1 MESIQNFV
9 KKIFGTENIANIEFF
24 NIKYIKNYKIV
35 VFVPPSHSEK
45 IANAMAVA
53 GAGVIG
59 KYRECSF
66 RLEGIG
72 TFKGGKGTKP
82 YLGKKGKLE
91 AVDEIRLEMIC
102 SPKVLNKVITEMLK
116 VHPYDEPAYDIYKVL
131 SGKKDKNV
139 YAAKLELKNPVS
151 ISGVLKKI
159 NSKMDSSLIPDN
171 WKKMKIK
178 NAIIDFSEDN
188 SLAKIFGSKKNKTLC
203 IAKNFKRLINI
214 RLI

>member
-1 MESIQNFV
+1 MESVQNFI
-9 KKIFGTENIANIEFF
+9 KKIFGSENIAAIEFF
-24 NIKYIKNYKIV
+24 NIKYIKNNKIV
-35 VFVPPSHSEK
+35 VFVPPTHSEK
-45 IANAMAVA
+45 IANAMARA

-66 RLEGIG
+66 RLQGIG

-82 YLGKKGKLE
+82 YLGKSGKLE

-102 SPKVLNKVITEMLK
+102 SPQVLNKVITKMLK

-131 SGKKDKNV
+131 SGKRDKSV
-139 YAAKLELKNPVS
+139 YAAKLELKKPAG
-151 ISGVLKKI
+151 IQGVLKKI
-159 NSKMDSSLIPDN
+159 NSKMDSSLLPDQ
-171 WKKMKIK
+171 WKTMKIK
-178 NAIIDFSEDN
+178 NAIIDFSGGN
-188 SLAKIFGSKKNKTLC
+188 LLAEISAGKKNQALY